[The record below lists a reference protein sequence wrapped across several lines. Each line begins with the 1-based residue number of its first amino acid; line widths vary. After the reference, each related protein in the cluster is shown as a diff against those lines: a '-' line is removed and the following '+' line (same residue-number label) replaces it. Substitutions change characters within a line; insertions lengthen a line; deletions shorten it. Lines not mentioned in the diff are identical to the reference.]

1 MIGIYKI
8 TNKINGKTY
17 IGQSIDTGRRRQEHF
32 KLYRRDKAPERTR
45 PLYKDVA
52 KYGKENFSFEVIK
65 ECPKSELDK
74 WENYYLSKQ
83 EKDKSY
89 NLAFDAVP
97 MHDKKQANQ
106 HGQFFSEWN
115 KKQWK
120 KESYR
125 KERSK
130 ASSELQ
136 KRRLKNPDYLAE
148 KSAQLKKY
156 TDSLKKKVAQY
167 DTKGNLIATYD
178 GIREAERAT
187 GINSQSISKV
197 ALHKPHRKTA
207 GGFKWEYL

>member
-17 IGQSIDTGRRRQEHF
+17 IGQSVDVSRRRQEHF
-32 KLYRRDKAPERTR
+32 KPYRREKSLERTR
-45 PLYKDVA
+45 PLYKDIA

-83 EKDKSY
+83 DKNKSY
-89 NLAFDAVP
+89 NISFDAIP
-97 MHDKKQANQ
+97 MHDKKQSEK
-106 HGQFFSEWN
+106 HSKFFSDRN
-115 KKQWK
+115 KRQWA

-125 KERSK
+125 KERSE
-130 ASSELQ
+130 ASSKLQ
-136 KRRLKNPDYLAE
+136 KERLKNPDYLAE

-167 DTKGNLIATYD
+167 SKNGELIAVYNGT
-178 GIREAERAT
+178 REAERAT
-187 GINSQSISKV
+187 GISSQTISAV